1 MVHCNTYFFFLY
13 CYVPVAELQIA
24 EAVALVDTLQ
34 NWTVLDKTILPTKN
48 RNKKFVFGKG
58 NFQALTGKDG
68 DLLALHHT
76 KWKTSATKLFK
87 DRCES

>member
-1 MVHCNTYFFFLY
+1 MMVHCNIYFFFLY

-34 NWTVLDKTILPTKN
+34 NWIVLDKTILPTKN

-58 NFQALTGKDG
+58 NFQALTGKD
-68 DLLALHHT
+68 
-76 KWKTSATKLFK
+76 
-87 DRCES
+87 